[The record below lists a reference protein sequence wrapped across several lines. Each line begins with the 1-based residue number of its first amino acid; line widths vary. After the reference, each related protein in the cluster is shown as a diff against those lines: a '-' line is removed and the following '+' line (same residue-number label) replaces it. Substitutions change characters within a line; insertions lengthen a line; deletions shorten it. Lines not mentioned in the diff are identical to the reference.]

1 MSIDVLQSKIRKLK
15 TPIVVGLDPTPE
27 LIPPELLA
35 DCKARLG
42 PGPEAAAES
51 YTLFCKGLLDGLKK
65 AVPAVKV
72 QAACF
77 EALGWQGVKAMQ
89 EVLAYA
95 KKLNYYVILETMRS
109 DVGHIAELTADAV
122 FGGLDFGGD
131 RVFPYPCDALI
142 LNGYLGSDGVK
153 PFLPYLSGPEAK
165 NIFIVVKSSN
175 KSSPEVQDLLSGDRV
190 IYTAMADLT
199 LRWSTDLFGKC
210 GYGEVGA
217 VVGLSSPRAIQAL
230 RKRYDTL
237 FFLVPGYGA
246 QGGVAKHAAYAFDRF
261 GHGAAVCVSRSVI
274 GAWREHPSTA
284 APTAAVSLL
293 EDASCASTA
302 AATAMKSTTAP
313 RAVVPCEQG
322 RSSGVDW
329 PEAALAA
336 VEKTKRQLETYI
348 TVL

>member
-35 DCKARLG
+35 GCVERLG
-42 PGPEAAAES
+42 STPEALAES
-51 YTLFCKGLLDGLKK
+51 YLLFCKGILDGLKK

-77 EALGWQGVKAMQ
+77 EALGWQGVRAMQ
-89 EVLAYA
+89 EVLSYA
-95 KKLNYYVILETMRS
+95 KRLGYYVLLETMRS
-109 DVGHIAELTADAV
+109 DVGHIAALTAQSV
-122 FGGLDFGGD
+122 FDGVTLGEARWL
-131 RVFPYPCDALI
+131 PYPCDGLI
-142 LNGYLGSDGVK
+142 LNGYLGSDGVR
-153 PFLPYLSGPEAK
+153 PFLPWLKAGEGGGK
-165 NIFIVVKSSN
+165 NLFIVVKSSN

-190 IYTAMADLT
+190 IHTAMADLT
-199 LRWSTDLFGKC
+199 LRWSMDLFGRC

-246 QGGVAKHAAYAFDRF
+246 QGGVAKHAAYAFDRL
-261 GHGAAVCVSRSVI
+261 GHGAAVCASRSI
-274 GAWREHPSTA
+274 LGAWREQA
-284 APTAAVSLL
+284 
-293 EDASCASTA
+293 
-302 AATAMKSTTAP
+302 
-313 RAVVPCEQG
+313 
-322 RSSGVDW
+322 GVDY

-336 VEKTKRQLETYI
+336 VEKMKKQLETYV